1 MNKNWE
7 ACWIRDNLNRYE
19 SKGHAEAVILNIQKR
34 LVIDSLVKENNELRK
49 QLQKLIIR
57 RGVEFNE

>member
-1 MNKNWE
+1 MANLSWE

-49 QLQKLIIR
+49 QLKEKL
-57 RGVEFNE
+57 